1 MNTSRKAVT
10 LATFILLGFAT
21 AGLAYRSYA
30 KEPEQIPAQLPL
42 AIEIAL
48 SKPFY
53 VPAATGTRVTKVV
66 IRVPLVDDKNPDSVS
81 AVKLEPKME
90 GDRVRVDVYAL
101 SGPTAGIIT
110 CKGWDALKTTKI
122 ESYIARL
129 DEEVA
134 LTKLVDLGIRMGDQP
149 LTFRVVPKRI
159 LSPVPDN
166 SQLEGCE
173 CGSCAGLICC
183 PNPGYCLGCG
193 SCGSLCCSD
202 SLRQANSN

>member
-1 MNTSRKAVT
+1 MKASRSTIT
-10 LATFILLGFAT
+10 LAALMLLCFAT
-21 AGLAYRSYA
+21 AGIAYRSYA
-30 KEPEQIPAQLPL
+30 KEPEQIPPQLPL

-53 VPAATGTRVTKVV
+53 VPAATGNRVTKVV
-66 IRVPLVDDKNPDSVS
+66 IRVPLVDDRNPDAVS
-81 AVKLEPKME
+81 AVKLEPRME
-90 GDRVRVDVYAL
+90 GDKVRVNVYAL
-101 SGPTAGIIT
+101 SGQTTGIIKCT
-110 CKGWDALKTTKI
+110 EWDALKAKNI
-122 ESYIARL
+122 GSFVAGL
-129 DEEVA
+129 DEDVT
-134 LTKLVDLGIRMGDQP
+134 LTKLADLGIRMGDQP

-166 SQLEGCE
+166 RESEGCE

-202 SLRQANSN
+202 TLANR

>member
-1 MNTSRKAVT
+1 MTSRRTIT
-10 LATFILLGFAT
+10 LATFLLLSFAT
-21 AGLAYRSYA
+21 AGVAYRSYA
-30 KEPEQIPAQLPL
+30 KEPDQIPPQLPL

-53 VPAATGTRVTKVV
+53 VPAATGNRMTKVV
-66 IRVPLVDDKNPDSVS
+66 IRVPLIDDNNPNAVS

-90 GDRVRVDVYAL
+90 GTKVRVDVYAL

-110 CKGWDALKTTKI
+110 CKGWDALKSTTI
-122 ESYIARL
+122 GSYVAGI
-129 DEEVA
+129 DEDVA
-134 LTKLVDLGIRMGDQP
+134 LTKLAELGIRMGDRP

-159 LSPVPDN
+159 LSPVPND
-166 SQLEGCE
+166 SQMEGCE

-193 SCGSLCCSD
+193 SCGSLCCENT
-202 SLRQANSN
+202 LNQ

>member
-1 MNTSRKAVT
+1 MTSRRTIT
-10 LATFILLGFAT
+10 LASFLVLTFAMLGV
-21 AGLAYRSYA
+21 AYSSYA
-30 KEPEQIPAQLPL
+30 KEPDQIPPQLPL

-53 VPAATGTRVTKVV
+53 VPAATGNRLTKVV
-66 IRVPLVDDKNPDSVS
+66 IRVPLIDDSNPNAVS

-101 SGPTAGIIT
+101 TGPTAGIIT
-110 CKGWDALKTTKI
+110 CKGWDALKTTTI
-122 ESYIARL
+122 GTYVVGL
-129 DEEVA
+129 DEDVA
-134 LTKLVDLGIRMGDQP
+134 LTRLADLGIRMGDRP

-159 LSPVPDN
+159 LSPVPND
-166 SQLEGCE
+166 SRMEGCE

-193 SCGSLCCSD
+193 SCGSLCCEGTLS
-202 SLRQANSN
+202 Q